1 MGSVIVAPR
10 LESTGSIVVAHGL
23 SCSTPSGIFPDQGSN
38 PCLLPWQAD
47 SLPLIHKGTPKLY
60 TLNGWIVW
68 YMNYISIKLLN
79 KAFLMAQMVKS
90 LPVMQE
96 TPVQSLGWE
105 DPLEKGMPIHSN
117 ILAWRIPRT
126 EEPGGLPVTVHGVT
140 KSQPWLSDQHF
151 HSCLK
156 KNSKFYKCSYLGAL
170 SPLTGYFPPPSPGS
184 HLQVAVT
191 LSESQVPSQ
200 VQLGFSGCS
209 QMSPNHI
216 IHNLRRGGS
225 PRGKA
230 LSLNL
235 FWVQIF
241 PFYIFCVFFWT
252 HCSEC
257 WILVPWLGIKPMPP
271 AVEAQS

>member
-1 MGSVIVAPR
+1 M
-10 LESTGSIVVAHGL
+10 
-23 SCSTPSGIFPDQGSN
+23 F
-38 PCLLPWQAD
+38 
-47 SLPLIHKGTPKLY
+47 
-60 TLNGWIVW
+60 
-68 YMNYISIKLLN
+68 NYILKDIASTWQGIATRWPKQSLKRPFHHSIKPAASVCW
-79 KAFLMAQMVKS
+79 KYS
-90 LPVMQE
+90 
-96 TPVQSLGWE
+96 
-105 DPLEKGMPIHSN
+105 
-117 ILAWRIPRT
+117 
-126 EEPGGLPVTVHGVT
+126 
-140 KSQPWLSDQHF
+140 
-151 HSCLK
+151 